1 MRDPNSDPDKSHNE
15 QQRPTQPPRFGVLE
29 YEASDDVKRWAR
41 KYKTE
46 LASMSSS
53 VLSTF
58 VAFPLDFAKTRMQSY
73 DTRFLATVKDA
84 YQVEGLRGF
93 WRGVGTPMASVTLVR
108 TISFGLYQRS
118 KHAIDRYMT
127 QMTGQSPLDLANQRG
142 QYPTLSTIACF
153 SSAGATAGAA
163 ITFISCSHGPYADPH
178 EGPFELIKLNAQLA
192 GKMKREANPSD
203 RPQPISDLRTGAFR
217 TAQQLIRDRGI
228 RGLYCGYRLHLVRD
242 TIGTAIYF
250 GTYETVK
257 QILSNGRGNEPA
269 EPAAVALAG
278 ATCGIVSW
286 VMIYPID
293 VVKTQFQKRQLETG
307 RAQVTR
313 PNIKF
318 FQPGSYRGL
327 GVSVMRSALIN
338 MIFFSSFEQIKKR
351 ISNTEEI

>member
-1 MRDPNSDPDKSHNE
+1 MRDPNSDSDKSHNE
-15 QQRPTQPPRFGVLE
+15 QQRPTQPPRLGILE

-41 KYKTE
+41 RYRTE

-58 VAFPLDFAKTRMQSY
+58 IAFPLDFAKTRMQSY
-73 DTRFLATVKDA
+73 DTRFIATVKDA

-93 WRGVGTPMASVTLVR
+93 WRGIYKLPGVGTPMASVTLVR

-127 QMTGQSPLDLANQRG
+127 QMTGQSPLDLANQKG

-163 ITFISCSHGPYADPH
+163 ITFISC
-178 EGPFELIKLNAQLA
+178 PFELIKLNAQLA
-192 GKMKREANPSD
+192 GKMKREINPSD

-217 TAQQLIRDRGI
+217 TAQQLVRDRGI

-257 QILSNGRGNEPA
+257 QVLSNGRGNEPA

-286 VMIYPID
+286 VLIYPID
-293 VVKTQFQKRQLETG
+293 VVKTQFQKHQLETG
-307 RAQVTR
+307 RTQVTR
-313 PNIKF
+313 PDIKF

-351 ISNTEEI
+351 INNAGDI